1 MNLDTILCEGVNITS
16 SGTTG
21 PAKSIYRSPS
31 NLDLCIDVALK
42 AQDISPSSK
51 ILTVTRMTH
60 AGGLLLQTLP
70 AHYIGARYTITQFN
84 PYTFIKEFKEHS
96 HTFLP
101 PAMAEAL
108 IKTKQFQD
116 ADFNDKFVCFG
127 SDPIPANHVNL
138 FTERGAT
145 VLNNWGM
152 SEIGPCTINK
162 RFEPG
167 ETCNRDNILGDK
179 YWCEVSIR
187 ENEIFVK
194 SDMCVYNGWF
204 ATNDMGY
211 EEQGILYYKGRM
223 K

>member
-1 MNLDTILCEGVNITS
+1 MNLDNVLSEGVHITS

-21 PAKSIYRSPS
+21 TPKKIYRSPS
-31 NLDLCIDVALK
+31 NIQQCIEVALK
-42 AQDISPSSK
+42 AQDITKDSK
-51 ILTVTRMTH
+51 VLTVTRMTH

-70 AHYIGARYTITQFN
+70 AHYIGAEYTITQFN
-84 PYTFIKEFKEHS
+84 PYVFIEQLKEHS

-101 PAMAEAL
+101 PAMVEAL
-108 IKTKQFQD
+108 SKTKQFQN
-116 ADFNDKFVCFG
+116 ADFTNKFVSFG
-127 SDPIPANHVNL
+127 SDPIPAHHVNL

-167 ETCNRDNILGDK
+167 ELCDRDNILGDK
-179 YWCEVSIR
+179 YWCNVSVVD
-187 ENEIFVK
+187 EQIFVRG
-194 SDMCVYNGWF
+194 DLCVYSGWF
-204 ATNDMGY
+204 ATQDLGY
-211 EEQGILYYKGRM
+211 EDQGVLYYKGRI